1 MNRNTLLTLAA
12 AAVAIATPAFAAEV
26 DSEAGAKIIAPLQI
40 SNSTALYFGTIA
52 PSLTAGDKVVVSPA
66 GAKACGAEL
75 TCLTDDH
82 TAAEFKVSGEA
93 NNAYTIQLPSQIKIS
108 NGAGAAMVVDG
119 FTGSK
124 AGGTLVAGTDTFTVG
139 GTLEVAANQASGEY
153 TGTFVVA
160 VEYQ

>member
-1 MNRNTLLTLAA
+1 MKRITSI
-12 AAVAIATPAFAAEV
+12 AIALMASAIAAPSFASDVEA
-26 DSEAGAKIIAPLQI
+26 DAGAKIVAPLQI

-52 PSLTAGDKVVVSPA
+52 PSLTSSDTVVVSPA

-82 TAAEFKVSGEA
+82 TAAAFLVNGEA
-93 NNAYTIQLPSQIKIS
+93 GASYTIDLPSQINIS
-108 NGAGAAMVVDG
+108 NGAGANMVVDA

-124 AGGTLVAGTDTFTVG
+124 NGGTLVAGEDNFTVG
-139 GTLEVAANQASGEY
+139 GTLDVAANQATGEY
-153 TGTFVVA
+153 TGTFTVS